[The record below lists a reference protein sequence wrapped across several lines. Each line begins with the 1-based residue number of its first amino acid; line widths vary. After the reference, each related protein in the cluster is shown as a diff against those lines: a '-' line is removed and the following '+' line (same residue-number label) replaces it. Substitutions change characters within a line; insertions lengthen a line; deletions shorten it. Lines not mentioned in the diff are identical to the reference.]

1 MRKHAIVT
9 MALAIALTMPAITS
23 AGPMSDFAAES
34 SEKEYTFRGIPWGS
48 SLEQVKNSDFLLQ
61 YSDYVYDP
69 ANNDIAVQD
78 VKVAG
83 KTAGVILYFGYK
95 GLYSAGY
102 IFDKE
107 EGGISDDYQTFLD
120 VEKSLKKKY
129 GDPDEKKDD
138 FASDVIKNTPSMYA
152 LSISMGKAVF
162 LRKWIGEDT
171 ELWLATSGSNGTIT
185 NILIYQSN
193 TLSPEE
199 TEIDDGL

>member
-1 MRKHAIVT
+1 MKKHAIVT
-9 MALAIALTMPAITS
+9 MTLAIALAMPAIAS

-61 YSDYVYDP
+61 YSDYVYDS

-102 IFDKE
+102 VFDKE

>member
-1 MRKHAIVT
+1 MKKHAIVT
-9 MALAIALTMPAITS
+9 MTLAIALAMPAIAS

-48 SLEQVKNSDFLLQ
+48 SLEQVKNSAFLVQ
-61 YSDYVYDP
+61 DSDYVYDS

-102 IFDKE
+102 VFDKE